1 MLTAAVSLLRS
12 TNQQACLPNCAYLS
26 LAFFHPLAGSRLT
39 TAAGSVRSMM
49 PDPLSCLR
57 GMMINRTIGQT
68 PPDKANELIAQL
80 LGTANDAAETREQL
94 LASLAHELY
103 LLANLQEQHLFP
115 VLENHPETADL
126 VREARDDNQQTRAL
140 LDELAATPK
149 DSDTFLPKVEEL
161 RKVFQ
166 QHIRN
171 DKNELLPVVLKVLN
185 EEEVEAVVEKVEEEI
200 AEATRAAGDQ
210 PVRRPR
216 AKRTPRTSGNLLAAV
231 EAIPEATQ
239 DIEQEIQ
246 ATAQASLPVAAEI
259 VDRAIEV
266 TGVQGQVTS
275 NLLDHAPR
283 YLQAVARSN
292 RILARGTGTIAL
304 EWFGLRQER
313 LLKNLDGMNELLGCR
328 SIPDLVSLQSSLIRQ
343 NVEQMIGNSQRL
355 AQISA
360 QVAQEA
366 TQTIMSP
373 TADRPI
379 S

>member
-1 MLTAAVSLLRS
+1 
-12 TNQQACLPNCAYLS
+12 
-26 LAFFHPLAGSRLT
+26 
-39 TAAGSVRSMM
+39 
-49 PDPLSCLR
+49 
-57 GMMINRTIGQT
+57 MMINRTIGQT
-68 PPDKANELIAQL
+68 PPDKANELFAQL

-94 LASLAHELY
+94 LASLAQELD

-126 VREARDDNQQTRAL
+126 VRGARDDNRQTRVL

-149 DSDTFLPKVEEL
+149 DSDIFLAKVEEL

-185 EEEVEAVVEKVEEEI
+185 EDEVEAVVEKVEEEI
-200 AEATRAAGDQ
+200 AEATRAASDQ
-210 PVRRPR
+210 PPARRQK
-216 AKRTPRTSGNLLAAV
+216 AKRAQRTSGSGNLLAAV
-231 EAIPEATQ
+231 EAIPEAVQ
-239 DIEQEIQ
+239 DVRQGIQ
-246 ATAQASLPVAAEI
+246 ATAQASLPVASEI
-259 VDRAIEV
+259 VDRATEV
-266 TGVQGQVTS
+266 FGYQRQVTS

-283 YLQAVARSN
+283 YLQAIARSN
-292 RILARGTGTIAL
+292 RTLARGAGTIAL

-313 LLKNLDGMNELLGCR
+313 LLKNFDRMNDLLACR
-328 SIPDLVSLQSSLIRQ
+328 SMLDLVSLQSSLMRQ

-366 TQTIMSP
+366 TQTIMAP
-373 TADRPI
+373 TTDRQTA
-379 S
+379 

>member
-1 MLTAAVSLLRS
+1 
-12 TNQQACLPNCAYLS
+12 
-26 LAFFHPLAGSRLT
+26 
-39 TAAGSVRSMM
+39 MM
-49 PDPLSCLR
+49 PDPLPCLR

-68 PPDKANELIAQL
+68 PPDKANELFAQL
-80 LGTANDAAETREQL
+80 LSTTNDAAETREQL
-94 LASLAHELY
+94 LASLAHELD

-126 VREARDDNQQTRAL
+126 VRGARDDNQQTRAL

-149 DSDTFLPKVEEL
+149 DSDAFLAKVEEL

-185 EEEVEAVVEKVEEEI
+185 EDEVEAVVEKVEEEI
-200 AEATRAAGDQ
+200 AEATRASSDQ
-210 PVRRPR
+210 PPARRQR
-216 AKRTPRTSGNLLAAV
+216 AKRAPRASGNLLAAV
-231 EAIPEATQ
+231 EANPEAVQ
-239 DIEQEIQ
+239 DVEQEVQ
-246 ATAQASLPVAAEI
+246 AMVPASLPVASEI
-259 VDRAIEV
+259 VDRATEV
-266 TGVQGQVTS
+266 AEHQGRVTS

-283 YLQAVARSN
+283 YVQAIARSN
-292 RILARGTGTIAL
+292 TILARGAGTIAL

-313 LLKNLDGMNELLGCR
+313 LLKNLDGINDLLACR
-328 SIPDLVSLQSSLIRQ
+328 SMPDLVNLQSSLMRQ

-366 TQTIMSP
+366 TQTVMSP
-373 TADRPI
+373 MADRHI

>member
-1 MLTAAVSLLRS
+1 
-12 TNQQACLPNCAYLS
+12 
-26 LAFFHPLAGSRLT
+26 
-39 TAAGSVRSMM
+39 
-49 PDPLSCLR
+49 
-57 GMMINRTIGQT
+57 MINRTIGQT
-68 PPDKANELIAQL
+68 PPDKANELFAQL

-94 LASLAHELY
+94 LASLAQELD

-126 VREARDDNQQTRAL
+126 VRGARDDNRQTRVL

-149 DSDTFLPKVEEL
+149 DSDIFLAKVEEL

-185 EEEVEAVVEKVEEEI
+185 EDEVEAVVEKVEEEI
-200 AEATRAAGDQ
+200 AEATRAASDQ
-210 PVRRPR
+210 PPAWRQK
-216 AKRTPRTSGNLLAAV
+216 AKRAQRTSGSGNLLAAV
-231 EAIPEATQ
+231 EAIPEAVQ
-239 DIEQEIQ
+239 DVGQGIQ
-246 ATAQASLPVAAEI
+246 ATAQASLPVASEI
-259 VDRAIEV
+259 VDRATEV
-266 TGVQGQVTS
+266 FSYQRQVTS

-283 YLQAVARSN
+283 YLQAIARSN
-292 RILARGTGTIAL
+292 RTLARGAGTIAL

-313 LLKNLDGMNELLGCR
+313 LLKNFDRMNDLLACR
-328 SIPDLVSLQSSLIRQ
+328 SMLDLVSLQNSLMRQ

-366 TQTIMSP
+366 TQTIMAP
-373 TADRPI
+373 TTDRQTA
-379 S
+379 